1 MIIQGVSYNNPS
13 YSHFRATDIWFTAAN
28 SNQNLS
34 SGWLGRSLDK
44 LYPNFPNAFPTADM
58 PDPLAI
64 QIGST
69 LPFSLQ
75 GPNINMGYNAP
86 DPNALIN
93 VINQT
98 TDPAPNSDYGAELTF
113 LRLMK
118 DQSNVYRTAIQTA
131 YTVPQ
136 SNSATYPTNN
146 ALGNQLK
153 VVAKL
158 INGGL
163 KTPIYI
169 VNHPFTHDSHE
180 AQVNVTDKTTG
191 SQPTNLG
198 VLSKAIGAFQQ
209 DLGLMGK
216 ADKVTGMTFSEFGR
230 RIKSNGSLGTD
241 HGSAAPVIVFGAAL
255 NTSPTAVAGTAH
267 PIPGMIGASPNL
279 PINAGVSDQVPR
291 QFEFK
296 QIYATVLQD
305 WLCMSEAQTNEV
317 LGGSFIKLPIFSN
330 TILSTTKFDLDDSNF
345 INVFPNPVTN
355 RILNIQFKEPISD
368 FVAVEIYS
376 MQGTLIYKNSHK
388 VNQGVLQFEV
398 QNLTSTG
405 TYIMQVNYNQNKF
418 FKKIVVK

>member
-1 MIIQGVSYNNPS
+1 
-13 YSHFRATDIWFTAAN
+13 
-28 SNQNLS
+28 
-34 SGWLGRSLDK
+34 
-44 LYPNFPNAFPTADM
+44 
-58 PDPLAI
+58 
-64 QIGST
+64 
-69 LPFSLQ
+69 
-75 GPNINMGYNAP
+75 
-86 DPNALIN
+86 
-93 VINQT
+93 
-98 TDPAPNSDYGAELTF
+98 
-113 LRLMK
+113 
-118 DQSNVYRTAIQTA
+118 VYRTAIQTA

-317 LGGSFIKLPIFSN
+317 LGGSFIKLPIFST